1 MSKTEGP
8 WIIVPEDDD
17 ADGEEFGFW
26 IVRDVPDNSAT
37 HWELPT
43 RSQAEAKRD
52 ELNKL
57 EAVREAAP
65 ELLRACKRLINSC
78 EDEFDWAFE
87 DLKAVVARAEQL

>member
-57 EAVREAAP
+57 EAIRAAAP
-65 ELLRACKRLINSC
+65 ELLEACKYALDRQSHLGGRLYTM
-78 EDEFDWAFE
+78 
-87 DLKAVVARAEQL
+87 LKEAIAKAEQS